1 MEIPHSNVPPK
12 QLLQLH
18 LMGCKGTITQ
28 DAVFPLTLLDAFAA
42 FADPKHWRQRNKAS
56 PQVNLSQQ
64 NHLMA
69 IPTRSVF
76 TWLKMLRV
84 NVLPCSRSSSWLQN
98 NVLLSQK
105 HADQLLSILLI
116 TTCFLA
122 KAFAGFTGFLMWY
135 KPEKKKDA
143 AYLSPCVSGLVDEWS
158 WLHFLDEVQK

>member
-1 MEIPHSNVPPK
+1 
-12 QLLQLH
+12 
-18 LMGCKGTITQ
+18 
-28 DAVFPLTLLDAFAA
+28 
-42 FADPKHWRQRNKAS
+42 
-56 PQVNLSQQ
+56 
-64 NHLMA
+64 MA

-98 NVLLSQK
+98 NVLLSHK

-135 KPEKKKDA
+135 KPEKKRMLLICHPV
-143 AYLSPCVSGLVDEWS
+143 YQV
-158 WLHFLDEVQK
+158 WLMNEADCIS